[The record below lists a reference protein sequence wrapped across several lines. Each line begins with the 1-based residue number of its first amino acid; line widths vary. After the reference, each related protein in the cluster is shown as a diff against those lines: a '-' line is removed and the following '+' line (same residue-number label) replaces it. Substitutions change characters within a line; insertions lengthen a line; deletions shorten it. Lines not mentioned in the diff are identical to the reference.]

1 MNLAI
6 VGSRDFDDYELVDK
20 LCAHLVERFDVCAIV
35 SGGAKGADKLG
46 ERFARQYGLDMIVF
60 KPDWQQY
67 GKRAGY
73 LRNIDIIEAS
83 NIVIAFWDGQSK
95 GTKHSID
102 IATKAKK
109 FLIVVNTTEMSI
121 MSLTTGNKILDNSH
135 YGLTTESTVLQ
146 LLCSLNLLASG
157 LRLSRQGLKPK
168 PLYEHI
174 IDNDMSD
181 YITNPIFNQENVQ
194 TIYDLNNTFDK
205 SRTIRTN
212 SDCLHDTCAKC
223 RGTGL
228 ELATGKQCI
237 HNIHCSCKKCRIS

>member
-1 MNLAI
+1 MKLAI

-20 LCAHLVERFDVCAIV
+20 LCAHLVERFDVNAIV

-60 KPDWQQY
+60 KPDWQQF

-73 LRNIDIIEAS
+73 LRNVDIIEAS

-109 FLIVVNTTEMSI
+109 FLIVVNTVEMSI
-121 MSLTTGNKILDNSH
+121 QSLTTGNKILDNSMF
-135 YGLTTESTVLQ
+135 GLTSESSVLQ
-146 LLCSLNLLASG
+146 LLGCMSPLASG
-157 LRLSRQGLKPK
+157 LRLSRLGLKPK
-168 PLYEHI
+168 SLHEHI
-174 IDNDMSD
+174 VNNDMSD
-181 YITNPIFNQENVQ
+181 YSTNPIFNQENVQ
-194 TIYDLNNTFDK
+194 TVNRINDTFNK
-205 SRTIRTN
+205 ASTAKP
-212 SDCLHDTCAKC
+212 SDCLHDNCSKC

-228 ELATGKQCI
+228 ELATGKMCV
-237 HNIHCSCKKCRIS
+237 HNISCSCKKCRIS

>member
-20 LCAHLVERFDVCAIV
+20 LCAHLVERCDINAIV

-60 KPDWQQY
+60 KPDWQQF

-73 LRNIDIIEAS
+73 LRNVEIIEAS
-83 NIVIAFWDGQSK
+83 NIVIAFWDGMSK

-102 IATKAKK
+102 IATKANKL
-109 FLIVVNTTEMSI
+109 LIVVNTVNMLIT
-121 MSLTTGNKILDNSH
+121 TFRTGNMMLDNSSFGASSTNLH
-135 YGLTTESTVLQ
+135 ETSLLGRLTLLTTEYQMQKFIVNNT
-146 LLCSLNLLASG
+146 
-157 LRLSRQGLKPK
+157 
-168 PLYEHI
+168 
-174 IDNDMSD
+174 MSD

-194 TIYDLNNTFDK
+194 TVNRINDTFNK
-205 SRTIRTN
+205 ASN
-212 SDCLHDTCAKC
+212 AKPSDCLHDNCSKC

-237 HNIHCSCKKCRIS
+237 HNLHCSCQKCRID